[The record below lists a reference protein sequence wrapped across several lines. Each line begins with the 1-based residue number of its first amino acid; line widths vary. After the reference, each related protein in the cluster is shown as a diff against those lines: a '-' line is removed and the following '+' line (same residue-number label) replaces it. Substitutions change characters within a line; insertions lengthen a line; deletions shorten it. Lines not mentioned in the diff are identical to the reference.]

1 MNTQILYCPKCG
13 WIEYPSPF
21 QQSDNYCEVCGHDL
35 LIANDKYDLNLKNY
49 MNGININTGINLKQN
64 QQRLFEEVIKPNPEF
79 DPDLYARKDE
89 IIKQKQEQEMNEFR
103 RQTGGASWVDDKIGY
118 KPKCPTCSSTN
129 IRKIG
134 TGERAVSI
142 LGLGLF
148 SKKINKTWKCNN
160 CGHTW

>member
-35 LIANDKYDLNLKNY
+35 LIPNDKYDLNLKNY
-49 MNGININTGINLKQN
+49 MNGININTGRTFKQN

-89 IIKQKQEQEMNEFR
+89 IIKQ
-103 RQTGGASWVDDKIGY
+103 
-118 KPKCPTCSSTN
+118 
-129 IRKIG
+129 
-134 TGERAVSI
+134 AVG
-142 LGLGLF
+142 LLRGRHRHGVGLGFRFHRVGNHAVGKRFFGRLLPLACAR
-148 SKKINKTWKCNN
+148 KRKQ
-160 CGHTW
+160 GARHH